1 MNSQKEHFD
10 LDRLKA
16 ISIVEVARRLGDSLK
31 REGVIEKTTCPWHK
45 DTRPSLAL
53 YHRTDENHC
62 YCFSCRN
69 GGSVIDFVMQHE
81 NWSFQETCEWLSR
94 EFGISTQPVSYYL
107 PRPKPKKPV
116 KPVEPAY
123 TYIPAEIVDK
133 MVSAENSLCRC
144 LMQFFRP
151 EAVEWVTEEY
161 RIGCYSR
168 FGHDDYTVFPSIDID
183 GRIYNL
189 KAQHYCMDIASP
201 RFAHSDEGSC
211 LWLGKILSEEGVLP
225 KDALF
230 RPSCLFGEHLLGR
243 YPDSMVA
250 LVESPKNA
258 LFGAL
263 SFPTLIWVA
272 TGNKGM
278 LKREVLKPLL
288 HRDVI
293 VIPDRDAIKEW
304 SESIGQMA
312 DLANF
317 QISDFCER
325 AAPEN
330 EKKFDIADFLVQKL
344 LTL

>member
-151 EAVEWVTEEY
+151 EV
-161 RIGCYSR
+161 S
-168 FGHDDYTVFPSIDID
+168 
-183 GRIYNL
+183 
-189 KAQHYCMDIASP
+189 
-201 RFAHSDEGSC
+201 
-211 LWLGKILSEEGVLP
+211 
-225 KDALF
+225 LF
-230 RPSCLFGEHLLGR
+230 
-243 YPDSMVA
+243 
-250 LVESPKNA
+250 
-258 LFGAL
+258 
-263 SFPTLIWVA
+263 
-272 TGNKGM
+272 
-278 LKREVLKPLL
+278 L
-288 HRDVI
+288 HN
-293 VIPDRDAIKEW
+293 
-304 SESIGQMA
+304 
-312 DLANF
+312 DL
-317 QISDFCER
+317 
-325 AAPEN
+325 
-330 EKKFDIADFLVQKL
+330 
-344 LTL
+344 

>member
-189 KAQHYCMDIASP
+189 KAQHYCTDIASP

-211 LWLGKILSEEGVLP
+211 LWLGKILSEEGVLQ

-243 YPDSMVA
+243 YPDNMVA